1 MLVSL
6 HLTMSM
12 QMTSGE
18 ERVMKSAGRIK
29 CACYLSPQIDM
40 EIRKRSSDKGK
51 KVGFIQ
57 ISPTREGPWTTVK
70 LNYAA
75 PAACWRLGNN
85 VVASEVTIMENNRY
99 VNIRSLVSVRNDTE
113 FTMHLRLK
121 LRTSDETM
129 PPDNERKEE
138 NDNGYEFV
146 RCELFETQKY
156 TPTAGWVG
164 LDFNEA
170 SWFLGLQSILFLSL
184 HVGVRIFE
192 YKIMKFTV
200 SDPN

>member
-1 MLVSL
+1 
-6 HLTMSM
+6 M

-29 CACYLSPQIDM
+29 CAFNLSPQIDM
-40 EIRKRSSDKGK
+40 EISKKSSDKEK

-85 VVASEVTIMENNRY
+85 VVASEVSIMENNRY

-121 LRTSDETM
+121 LRTSDETIT
-129 PPDNERKEE
+129 PDNERKEE

-146 RCELFETQKY
+146 PCELFETQKY

-170 SWFLGLQSILFLSL
+170 SWFLDLQYTLFLSL
-184 HVGVRIFE
+184 HLAITILE
-192 YKIMKFTV
+192 YKIVFKLVKYANNVFCYREFC
-200 SDPN
+200 